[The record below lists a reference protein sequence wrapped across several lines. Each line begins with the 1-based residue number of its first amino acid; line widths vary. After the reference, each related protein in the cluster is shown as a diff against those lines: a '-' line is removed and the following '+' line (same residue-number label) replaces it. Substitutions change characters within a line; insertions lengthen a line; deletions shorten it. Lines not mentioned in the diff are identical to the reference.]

1 MANLSNINNVLRV
14 SSDLRVGI
22 NTDAASYALEIGGT
36 NSGIKLKNSGGS
48 GKVYSLLSD
57 TSGNFQIYDDAAAS
71 GRLIINSAGNATFAG
86 VITTDKIFVA
96 KGQNVAHV
104 TSSIIISQENT
115 TKSQIRFY
123 GADAS
128 TPGIL
133 EFMGTSSNGS
143 VGDVR
148 LTINADGSS
157 TFAGN
162 ITGVGA
168 TFLGTA
174 SSGAALVTIE
184 NNSGSTA
191 TSYGLLVLGGGNS
204 SSGRTFEVRDASGNT
219 DLIVKGNGNVGIGVA
234 SPAGKLEVAGG
245 STLGLRLSN
254 VGDQSAYD
262 QVRMTYNGYNGGAPT
277 VTFMPLT
284 TPGGGNVDTTY
295 HFSNSN
301 GLNANNN
308 RANVNIDG
316 ILYVGSGR
324 QSGET
329 TLIMRNYDDTLVD
342 SNEIQNSIRMSGR
355 YWSGSASQL
364 VETRINSVHQESN
377 GNGGSALTFWTQT
390 GGSAA
395 TEQMR
400 IDKVGNV
407 GIGVTPTQKL
417 DVDGQMTHDGLVM
430 KSGTGLYVDTVTEFN
445 ITLDFVAG
453 NWISSGLTSVSNNGL
468 TLGNAG
474 TYIMQV
480 YSDDHS
486 PGEPFWYAMYWSG
499 IMSWYNSTTNQ
510 TNTQNPIV
518 LQKAGHGDNGRS
530 LEAQILWQSASG
542 TPANN
547 GLLQFK
553 CSATAPGTTLR
564 LRFRRLI

>member
-36 NSGIKLKNSGGS
+36 NSGIKLKNSGSS
-48 GKVYSLLSD
+48 GKVYSVLSD